1 MKYLSIN
8 EPHLPTD
15 LLNKGSAASSRGNR
29 GPVGCVHIRSW
40 APGWPSVAP
49 QQVSEPFFVSTVQIS
64 DFLPASRRATFW
76 MNSSPTPL
84 QIPPL
89 RGRGGMFLAAFTP
102 LLTFVGL
109 EAVRRE
115 EGEAGDPPIPFVI
128 YPLQQQ
134 LVQGGSPSFLSAPGI
149 SRPRLPTPAHRCP
162 RGSPPPGAQQAEDG
176 WWGKPF
182 P

>member
-89 RGRGGMFLAAFTP
+89 RGRGGRVSGSLHPLAHLCRPGSSSERRRGGWGPTDSFRDLPSPAAARP
-102 LLTFVGL
+102 GRVSLLPV
-109 EAVRRE
+109 
-115 EGEAGDPPIPFVI
+115 
-128 YPLQQQ
+128 
-134 LVQGGSPSFLSAPGI
+134 SSW
-149 SRPRLPTPAHRCP
+149 H
-162 RGSPPPGAQQAEDG
+162 QQAQATNPCPPLPQR
-176 WWGKPF
+176 KP
-182 P
+182 PSRRPAS